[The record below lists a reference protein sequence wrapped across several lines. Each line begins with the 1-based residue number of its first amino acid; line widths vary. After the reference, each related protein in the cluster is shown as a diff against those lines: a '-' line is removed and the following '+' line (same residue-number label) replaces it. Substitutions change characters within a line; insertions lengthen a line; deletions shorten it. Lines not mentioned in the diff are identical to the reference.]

1 MLLRQMQF
9 FLSAA
14 ACKSFGKAAK
24 LCYVSQPAFSLQIKQ
39 LEKELGVKLI
49 DRNNCKFQLTPAGQ
63 KFYEPCKRIVGEAE
77 ALLKDMQALSQEVL
91 PPQYTIGCRR
101 NYNLHRIIDTI
112 NKLNDRHEDYYL
124 RMVYGDYVELWN
136 KMQSGEI
143 DMLIADERNDD
154 YSALDSLLIES
165 SNLVACVPPYYNFA
179 TEGPIDISE
188 LLSFKCVIIADKE
201 FQEQEKEYYRQ
212 LLNFHGGFDIAKDI
226 ADSVT
231 YIVDASVNSFLP
243 MPIKSCAPTFY
254 NKFTKILPLLKNKQP
269 IEIKYKLFWPKEN
282 EKLTKIANAMVK
294 IIKEQE

>member
-1 MLLRQMQF
+1 MLFRQMQF
-9 FLSAA
+9 FLAAA

-63 KFYEPCKRIVGEAE
+63 KFYEPCKKIVGEAD
-77 ALLKDMQALSQEVL
+77 ALLKDMQAFSQEVL
-91 PPQYTIGCRR
+91 PPQCTIGCRR
-101 NYNLHRIIDTI
+101 NYNLHRIIDTV
-112 NKLNDRHEDYYL
+112 NALNARREDYYL
-124 RMVYGDYVELWN
+124 KMVYGDYVELWG
-136 KMQSGEI
+136 KMQSGEL

-165 SNLVACVPPYYNFA
+165 SNLVACVPPYYNFD
-179 TEGPIDISE
+179 TEGPIDISD
-188 LLSFKCVIIADKE
+188 LRSFKCVIIADKE

-243 MPIKSCAPTFY
+243 MPIKSCAPNFY

-269 IEIKYKLFWPKEN
+269 IEIKYKLFWPKQD
-282 EKLTKIANAMVK
+282 KRLADIAHK
-294 IIKEQE
+294 FFEQMQYE

>member
-77 ALLKDMQALSQEVL
+77 ALLKDMQAFSQEVL

-112 NKLNDRHEDYYL
+112 NKLNDKHENYYL
-124 RMVYGDYVELWN
+124 RMVYGDYADLWS

-154 YSALDSLLIES
+154 YSGLDSLLIES
-165 SNLVACVPPYYNFA
+165 SNLVACVPQYYKFNH
-179 TEGPIDISE
+179 EGPIDISE
-188 LLSFKCVIIADKE
+188 LRGFNCVIIADKE
-201 FQEQEKEYYRQ
+201 FQEREKEYYRQ
-212 LLNFHGGFDIAKDI
+212 LLNFQGGFDIAKDI

-243 MPIKSCAPTFY
+243 RPIKCSAPNFY

-269 IEIKYKLFWPKEN
+269 IEINYKLFWPKEN
-282 EKLTKIANAMVK
+282 KNIADIAHK
-294 IIKEQE
+294 FFEQLKTE

>member
-77 ALLKDMQALSQEVL
+77 ALLKDMQSLSQEVL

-112 NKLNDRHEDYYL
+112 NKLNDKHEDYYL
-124 RMVYGDYVELWN
+124 RMVYGDYADLWG

-165 SNLVACVPPYYNFA
+165 SNLVACVPQYYKFNH
-179 TEGPIDISE
+179 EGPIDISE
-188 LLSFKCVIIADKE
+188 LRGFNCVIIADKE
-201 FQEQEKEYYRQ
+201 FQEREKEYYRQ

-243 MPIKSCAPTFY
+243 RPIKCSAPNFY

-269 IEIKYKLFWPKEN
+269 IEIKYKLFWPKHN
-282 EKLTKIANAMVK
+282 EKLTKIAKLMANML
-294 IIKEQE
+294 KEKE

>member
-1 MLLRQMQF
+1 MF
-9 FLSAA
+9 
-14 ACKSFGKAAK
+14 
-24 LCYVSQPAFSLQIKQ
+24 
-39 LEKELGVKLI
+39 
-49 DRNNCKFQLTPAGQ
+49 
-63 KFYEPCKRIVGEAE
+63 
-77 ALLKDMQALSQEVL
+77 
-91 PPQYTIGCRR
+91 
-101 NYNLHRIIDTI
+101 
-112 NKLNDRHEDYYL
+112 
-124 RMVYGDYVELWN
+124 YGDYVELWN

-154 YSALDSLLIES
+154 YSGLDSLLIES
-165 SNLVACVPPYYNFA
+165 SNLVACVPPYYNFP
-179 TEGPIDISE
+179 TEGPIDISD
-188 LLSFKCVIIADKE
+188 LRSFKCVIIADKE

-282 EKLTKIANAMVK
+282 KHISDIAHK
-294 IIKEQE
+294 FFDQLKTE